1 MHPGCLQSQLEV
13 MLGKGKGPPFLLHG
27 PSAPG
32 CGRSTYLRPLCSR
45 LWQVDIPAVSWS
57 GCFQEAVLLSFSSL
71 IYPFCS
77 ALPLPPPPPSR
88 PFGSSESISCPCR
101 RTDVDNRSPPHLLSV

>member
-13 MLGKGKGPPFLLHG
+13 MLGKGKGTPI
-27 PSAPG
+27 PSP
-32 CGRSTYLRPLCSR
+32 RPLCSR

-71 IYPFCS
+71 IYPFYS
-77 ALPLPPPPPSR
+77 ALPLYPPPPR
-88 PFGSSESISCPCR
+88 PFGSSESTSCPCR
-101 RTDVDNRSPPHLLSV
+101 RTDVDYWT